1 MERWVTLRSVLRAAA
16 LAAAMLHAT
25 SGGAQQRTTAGPD
38 SALAETLSAACR
50 QDATAFAAF
59 LTADNAAA
67 FRALPEPQRQALMKR
82 LVQLEDAG
90 RPLLSTSANG
100 HQVVRC
106 ATPGMSIELRFGE
119 ARMRENLAFIPV
131 EARGET
137 RGAGEAGR
145 RVDFGMVREGGGWK
159 FLSVGLLLLDLPA
172 LARQWA
178 QQAENSEIE
187 AQEAAAIAA
196 LRKIAEAILTYRRAF
211 GRMPEA
217 LAQLGPPPKGGISP
231 DAAGLLDAELAAGS
245 KGGYVFRSVILSPS
259 EEATEPRFNLAAT
272 PAQYSKTGRRSFFL
286 DASGVLRGG
295 DKQGTVATAQD
306 PRIEPR

>member
-1 MERWVTLRSVLRAAA
+1 MKKLRKTDLGGMACATAQGQEAQPSNPATA
-16 LAAAMLHAT
+16 LSEGL
-25 SGGAQQRTTAGPD
+25 G
-38 SALAETLSAACR
+38 AACR
-50 QDATAFAAF
+50 QDEAHFARY

-67 FRALPEPQRQALMKR
+67 FRELAVAQRTALMKR
-82 LVQLEDAG
+82 LILLEEPG
-90 RPLLSTSANG
+90 RPLLSSDAAGRTVLRCEASSVSAE
-100 HQVVRC
+100 
-106 ATPGMSIELRFGE
+106 MRFGD
-119 ARMRENLAFIPV
+119 ARVRENLAFIPV

-217 LAQLGPPPKGGISP
+217 LAQLGPPPKGGVSP

>member
-1 MERWVTLRSVLRAAA
+1 MKKLRKTDLGLVLLLGGMACATAQGQEAQSSNPATA
-16 LAAAMLHAT
+16 LSEGL
-25 SGGAQQRTTAGPD
+25 G
-38 SALAETLSAACR
+38 AACR
-50 QDATAFAAF
+50 QDEAHFARY

-67 FRALPEPQRQALMKR
+67 FRELAVAQRTALMKR
-82 LVQLEDAG
+82 LILLEEPG
-90 RPLLSTSANG
+90 RPLLSSDAAGRTVLRCEASSVSAE
-100 HQVVRC
+100 
-106 ATPGMSIELRFGE
+106 MRFGD
-119 ARMRENLAFIPV
+119 ARVRENLAFIPV
-131 EARGET
+131 EARGEA
-137 RGAGEAGR
+137 RGAGESGR

-172 LARQWA
+172 LVRQWA

-211 GRMPEA
+211 GRMPET

-286 DASGVLRGG
+286 DTSGVLRGG

>member
-1 MERWVTLRSVLRAAA
+1 MKKLRKTDLGLVLLLGGMACATAQGQEAQPSNPATA
-16 LAAAMLHAT
+16 LSEGL
-25 SGGAQQRTTAGPD
+25 G
-38 SALAETLSAACR
+38 AACR
-50 QDATAFAAF
+50 QDEAHFARY

-67 FRALPEPQRQALMKR
+67 FHELAVAQRTALMKR
-82 LVQLEDAG
+82 LILLEEPG
-90 RPLLSTSANG
+90 RPLLSSDAAGRTVLRCEASSVSAE
-100 HQVVRC
+100 
-106 ATPGMSIELRFGE
+106 MRFGD
-119 ARMRENLAFIPV
+119 ARVRENLAFIPV

-217 LAQLGPPPKGGISP
+217 LAQLGPPPKGGVSP

>member
-1 MERWVTLRSVLRAAA
+1 MKKLRKTDLGLVLLFGGMACATAQGQEEQPSNPATA
-16 LAAAMLHAT
+16 LSEGL
-25 SGGAQQRTTAGPD
+25 G
-38 SALAETLSAACR
+38 AACR
-50 QDATAFAAF
+50 QDEAHFARY

-67 FRALPEPQRQALMKR
+67 FRELTVAQRTALMKR
-82 LVQLEDAG
+82 LILLEEPG
-90 RPLLSTSANG
+90 RP
-100 HQVVRC
+100 
-106 ATPGMSIELRFGE
+106 
-119 ARMRENLAFIPV
+119 
-131 EARGET
+131 
-137 RGAGEAGR
+137 
-145 RVDFGMVREGGGWK
+145 
-159 FLSVGLLLLDLPA
+159 LLDLPA

-211 GRMPEA
+211 GRMPET

>member
-1 MERWVTLRSVLRAAA
+1 MKKVRKTDLGLVLLLGGIACATAQGQEAQPSNPATA
-16 LAAAMLHAT
+16 L
-25 SGGAQQRTTAGPD
+25 SE
-38 SALAETLSAACR
+38 ALGAACR
-50 QDATAFAAF
+50 QDEAHFARY

-67 FRALPEPQRQALMKR
+67 FRELAVAQRTALMKR
-82 LVQLEDAG
+82 LILLEEPG
-90 RPLLSTSANG
+90 RPLLSSDAAGRTVLRCEASSVSAE
-100 HQVVRC
+100 
-106 ATPGMSIELRFGE
+106 MRFGD
-119 ARMRENLAFIPV
+119 ARVRENLAFIPV
-131 EARGET
+131 EARGEA
-137 RGAGEAGR
+137 RGAGESGR

-172 LARQWA
+172 LVRQWA

-211 GRMPEA
+211 GRMPET

>member
-1 MERWVTLRSVLRAAA
+1 MKKVRKTDLGLVLLLGGIACATAQGQEAQPSNPATA
-16 LAAAMLHAT
+16 L
-25 SGGAQQRTTAGPD
+25 SE
-38 SALAETLSAACR
+38 ALGAACR
-50 QDATAFAAF
+50 QDEAHFARY

-67 FRALPEPQRQALMKR
+67 FRELAVAQRTALMKR
-82 LVQLEDAG
+82 LILLEEPG
-90 RPLLSTSANG
+90 RPLLSSDAAGRTVLRCEASSVSAE
-100 HQVVRC
+100 
-106 ATPGMSIELRFGE
+106 MRFGD
-119 ARMRENLAFIPV
+119 ARVRENLAFIPV
-131 EARGET
+131 EARGEA
-137 RGAGEAGR
+137 RGAGESGR

-172 LARQWA
+172 LVRQWA

-211 GRMPEA
+211 GRMPET

-286 DASGVLRGG
+286 DTSGVLRGG